1 MTATERKP
9 DDPATYADIQ
19 SLQDQM
25 DRFESRIVSG
35 LDGMESRLDRMEA
48 RLDVLVS
55 ELRELRVD
63 MRQHVQDPAAHAR

>member
-9 DDPATYADIQ
+9 SDAATYADIQ

-25 DRFESRIVSG
+25 DRFEARI
-35 LDGMESRLDRMEA
+35 DARLDRMEA
-48 RLDVLVS
+48 RFDVLLS

-63 MRQHVQDPAAHAR
+63 VRQHVQSPAAHVGARP